1 MEGAESSDKASWSKK
16 MLHTFCDISIVAIEK
31 GMRPSTHFD
40 KAGWKFVM
48 AVFKEKTGLAF
59 TKTQLKN
66 KWDGAKKEWRI
77 WKKLISETGI
87 GWNSELGTISASD
100 EWWKKKTQKIRGSK
114 KFRHAGIE
122 PSLCSKFD
130 RMLNNVVATG
140 HYAWAPSSGVLFD
153 DDVVNQNTQDVHVN
167 KEENLEE
174 GNGDSEEDVIPNYT
188 DDVCNLIARVNMG
201 NSSTTN
207 SSGKRKAREQGG
219 GKSIKKS
226 KKPHGVGAQM
236 LSRWDKLVDDVS
248 TKNDRRDK
256 IGCSISEVMTEIHSI
271 PDIILGD
278 DLYYFATEYL
288 SRRNKREMWAA
299 IGDLDR
305 KYQ

>member
-1 MEGAESSDKASWSKK
+1 MFS
-16 MLHTFCDISIVAIEK
+16 
-31 GMRPSTHFD
+31 
-40 KAGWKFVM
+40 
-48 AVFKEKTGLAF
+48 
-59 TKTQLKN
+59 
-66 KWDGAKKEWRI
+66 
-77 WKKLISETGI
+77 
-87 GWNSELGTISASD
+87 
-100 EWWKKKTQKIRGSK
+100 
-114 KFRHAGIE
+114 
-122 PSLCSKFD
+122 
-130 RMLNNVVATG
+130 NVVATG

-174 GNGDSEEDVIPNYT
+174 GSGDSEEDVIPNYT

-236 LSRWDKLVDDVS
+236 LSRWDKLVDDVL

-271 PDIILGD
+271 PDIIFGD

-288 SRRNKREMWAA
+288 SRRNKREIWAA

-305 KYQ
+305 KYQWLQNMYQRSQKH